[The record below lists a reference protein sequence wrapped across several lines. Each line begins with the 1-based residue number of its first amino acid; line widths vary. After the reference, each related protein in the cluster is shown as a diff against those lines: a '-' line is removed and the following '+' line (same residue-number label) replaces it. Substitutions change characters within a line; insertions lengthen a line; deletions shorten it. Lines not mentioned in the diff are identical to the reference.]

1 MNKYR
6 EGAYHVHKLC
16 LTCLV
21 FVFCCRL
28 HRADSIPMH
37 LRNGSIPS
45 VSVSSSTTDR
55 GTPSV
60 KNLWR
65 TPSDQSSTY
74 KKYSPAT
81 TASSS
86 PSTSMFKQKH
96 KWETSLETVESN
108 LALRVSS
115 QSSINRD
122 HPNMGDNDA
131 RPQMPNN
138 MITSSDTTLH
148 HNHRHHH
155 RYPIISPSDSPA
167 PGEVGKT
174 VEPSTGNS
182 LTYIVV

>member
-21 FVFCCRL
+21 YVFRCRL

-45 VSVSSSTTDR
+45 VSVSSSTIDR

-60 KNLWR
+60 KNLRR

-122 HPNMGDNDA
+122 HPNLGDNDA

-138 MITSSDTTLH
+138 MISSSDTTLH
-148 HNHRHHH
+148 HHRHHH